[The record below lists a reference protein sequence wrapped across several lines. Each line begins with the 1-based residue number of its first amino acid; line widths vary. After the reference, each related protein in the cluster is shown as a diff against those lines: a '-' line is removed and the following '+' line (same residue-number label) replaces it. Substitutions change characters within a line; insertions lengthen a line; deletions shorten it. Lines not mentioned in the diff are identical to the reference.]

1 MEHLNDL
8 NEDKVRIF
16 DQFYSNDQLALL
28 KVFSFFM
35 DDNQRPR
42 IAVLIK
48 FMEFNICLQK
58 SMQHHEMP
66 YSGHHSKHPQNMED
80 IFAEI
85 GDYLPKEGREMM
97 EQIKNMKETY
107 ESYSQMMEM
116 MNMMQQTSDG
126 PMDLESIL
134 NAFNT

>member
-35 DDNQRPR
+35 DDKQRPL

-48 FMEFNICLQK
+48 FMEFDICLHK
-58 SMQHHEMP
+58 SMQQHEMP
-66 YSGHHSKHPQNMED
+66 YSCSHSKHPQRMED
-80 IFAEI
+80 ILAEI

-97 EQIKNMKETY
+97 EQMKSMKETY
-107 ESYSQMMEM
+107 ETYSQMMEM
-116 MNMMQQTSDG
+116 MNMMQQNSDG

>member
-16 DQFYSNDQLALL
+16 DKFYSNDNLTLL

-35 DDNQRPR
+35 DDKQRPM

-58 SMQHHEMP
+58 SMRNHEIP
-66 YSGHHSKHPQNMED
+66 YSGYHAKHPQNMED
-80 IFAEI
+80 ILVEI

-97 EQIKNMKETY
+97 EQMKNMKETY

-116 MNMMQQTSDG
+116 MNMMQQNSDE

-134 NAFNT
+134 NALNT